1 MTGALRFDRDRYVAF
16 AFAAADVLLEL
27 DAVGHVLAAN
37 GAVQTVCGHKA
48 AAILGRDVLELIAE
62 LDRPVVR
69 RALTTLKGSGR
80 IDPLAVRVRH
90 DSGRQPHALLG
101 GCGLPSVA
109 DRVFLTVTLLPP
121 ITAAAVDALPRDV
134 ATGLHDKD
142 TLLNAAL
149 GEAGEAAQRITL
161 IQLDGLTSAVDQL
174 SAERGRVLMAE
185 IGAALRVR
193 SAGGDAAARLGSD
206 EFGLIPGA
214 SGGIDQA
221 DAIGRD
227 LAAVTRSAGI
237 VDGLIKTRFGS
248 IDLAKGSLSDRD
260 AAKALA
266 YAVKCFCETRGE
278 AFTLTSL
285 QEGFADEVKTTFS
298 RFDDLRRLIDDG
310 RFVLAFQPIVQLADR
325 RVHHYEALSRFPDG
339 QSPYDVVRFGEGV
352 GLVESLD
359 LAVARMALA
368 ELARTA
374 DTKVAVNLSGRSIQS
389 ERFRGELA
397 KLLDPARA
405 LGDRLIFEITESWTI
420 DHIDGA
426 ASFVRWLRGEHHLVC
441 LDDFGAGAAAYNYL
455 RHFEV
460 DFVKIDGPF
469 LRAAVRQKREAALV
483 TSICRLCAELGSDV
497 IGEMIEDETQAAA
510 AASMGVRYGQG
521 WLYGRP
527 IPTLAPA
534 RARNS
539 VLEGQG

>member
-27 DAVGHVLAAN
+27 DTQGRVLAAN
-37 GAVQTVCGHKA
+37 GAVQTVCGRKPTA
-48 AAILGRDVLELIAE
+48 VVGSDMLALVADRDQ
-62 LDRPVVR
+62 PVVR
-69 RALTTLKGSGR
+69 RALARLTGTGR
-80 IDPLAVRVRH
+80 IDPLTVRIRH
-90 DSGRQPHALLG
+90 ESGREPHALLG

-121 ITAAAVDALPRDV
+121 MTAAAVDALPRDA

-142 TLLNAAL
+142 TFVSAAL
-149 GEAGEAAQRITL
+149 GEAAQQITL
-161 IQLDGLTSAVDQL
+161 IQLDGLSSAVDQL
-174 SAERGRVLMAE
+174 PEERGRILMAE

-206 EFGLIPGA
+206 EFGLIPGT
-214 SGGIDQA
+214 GVGLDQA
-221 DAIGRD
+221 DALGRD
-227 LAAVTRSAGI
+227 LAAATRSAGI

-248 IDLAKGSLSDRD
+248 IDLAKGSLSETE

-266 YAVKCFCETRGE
+266 YAVKCFCEARGD
-278 AFTLTSL
+278 AFTLSSL
-285 QEGFADEVKTTFS
+285 ADGFADEVKTTFS
-298 RFDDLRRLIDDG
+298 RYDDLRRLIDDG
-310 RFVLAFQPIVQLADR
+310 RFVLAFQPIVHLADR

-359 LAVARMALA
+359 LAVTRMALG
-368 ELARTA
+368 ELERAA
-374 DTKVAVNLSGRSIQS
+374 DAKVAVNISGRSLQS
-389 ERFRGELA
+389 ARFRAELE
-397 KLLDPARA
+397 KLLPLARGVEA
-405 LGDRLIFEITESWTI
+405 RLIFEITESWTI
-420 DHIDGA
+420 DHIDAA
-426 ASFVRWLRGEHHLVC
+426 ASFVRWLRRERHLVC

-469 LRAAVRQKREAALV
+469 LRAAVRQKRDAALV
-483 TSICRLCAELGSDV
+483 ASICRVCGELGSEV
-497 IGEMIEDETQAAA
+497 IGEMIEDEAQAAA

-521 WLYGRP
+521 WLYGKP
-527 IPTLAPA
+527 APSLVPA
-534 RARNS
+534 RARNPA
-539 VLEGQG
+539 LEGQP